1 MTIEIGFYSMR
12 LKNFNHSSQI
22 VYIKINATLI
32 EGGEDII
39 EVYLPVI
46 ICIEHILR
54 GRVGSVGS
62 VCIHDVFPF
71 EVVAID
77 LRETTKA
84 ASINLLACIFCVAD
98 KLAFKR
104 V

>member
-1 MTIEIGFYSMR
+1 MTIEIDFYSMR

-54 GRVGSVGS
+54 GRVGRGS
-62 VCIHDVFPF
+62 VCIHNVFPF
-71 EVVAID
+71 EVVVID
-77 LRETTKA
+77 LRETTLV